1 MQTAL
6 LAPRPLDAL
15 ELPADLDGRD
25 GANRAHGR
33 MQIAAANDLD
43 AIRAWLA
50 RVADSKATFET
61 YRKESERLLLWAIV
75 QLGKA
80 LSSLTHEDLVAYQHF
95 LADPQPAA
103 RWVAGGGRKHA
114 RDDARWRPFYGP
126 LSAASQRQ
134 AMVILNAL
142 FSWLVSAGYLA
153 GNPLSLS
160 RQRSRR
166 AQPRITRYLEREL
179 WEDVKAYV
187 ESLPR
192 ESERQRERHARTRW
206 LLTLLYLGGL
216 RISEVGTNTMGDF
229 FARRD
234 GAGAQRW
241 WLDVLGKGEKRRLV
255 PATAEMMA
263 ELARYRR
270 ERGLP
275 ALPAPQETTPLV
287 LPLGK
292 STKPLTRA
300 ALHTIV
306 KEIFAGAAQRL
317 REAAAREAQ
326 ADGAADAEHAMQPAN
341 GVADPERATQAAKRA
356 QASTRAAA
364 SAARAARLESAS
376 AHWLRHSAGSH
387 MADGDVDLR
396 LVRDN
401 LGHASLSTTSLYLH
415 SDDDHRHRETEE
427 KHRIEW

>member
-1 MQTAL
+1 MHTAL

-25 GANRAHGR
+25 GVNRAHGR
-33 MQIAAANDLD
+33 MQIAAANDLE

-50 RVADSKATFET
+50 RVIDSKATFET

-75 QLGKA
+75 QLGKP
-80 LSSLTHEDLVAYQHF
+80 LSSLTHEDLLAYQHF

-126 LSAASQRQ
+126 LSATSQRQ
-134 AMVILNAL
+134 AMVILNTL
-142 FSWLVSAGYLA
+142 FAWLVSAGYLA

-160 RQRSRR
+160 RQRARR
-166 AQPRITRYLEREL
+166 AAPRITRYLEREL
-179 WEDVKAYV
+179 WDDVKAYV
-187 ESLPR
+187 DSLPR
-192 ESERQRERHARTRW
+192 ESAREREHHGRTRW

-229 FARRD
+229 FVRRD
-234 GAGAQRW
+234 GAGVERW
-241 WLDVLGKGEKRRLV
+241 WLDVLGKGERRRLV
-255 PATAEMMA
+255 PATGEMMS
-263 ELARYRR
+263 ELARYRIA
-270 ERGLP
+270 RGLAAQP
-275 ALPAPQETTPLV
+275 SPHETTPLV
-287 LPLGK
+287 LPIGK
-292 STKPLTRA
+292 STKPLTRT

-306 KEIFAGAAQRL
+306 KAIFAGAAQRL
-317 REAAAREAQ
+317 REM
-326 ADGAADAEHAMQPAN
+326 DGAADS
-341 GVADPERATQAAKRA
+341 A
-356 QASTRAAA
+356 QAQ
-364 SAARAARLESAS
+364 ARAEAAS

-401 LGHASLSTTSLYLH
+401 LGHASISTTSLYLH
-415 SDDDHRHRETEE
+415 SDDDTRHRETDE
-427 KHRIEW
+427 KHRIGW

>member
-1 MQTAL
+1 MHTAL

-25 GANRAHGR
+25 GLNRAGGR

-61 YRKESERLLLWAIV
+61 YRKEAERLLLWAIV
-75 QLGKA
+75 QLGKP
-80 LSSLTHEDLVAYQHF
+80 LSSLTHEDLLAYQRF

-103 RWVAGGGRKHA
+103 RWCAGGGRKHA
-114 RDDARWRPFYGP
+114 RDDPRWRPFYGP

-160 RQRSRR
+160 RQRARR
-166 AQPRITRYLEREL
+166 AQPRITRYLERSL
-179 WEDVKAYV
+179 WDEVKASV
-187 ESLPR
+187 DALPR
-192 ESERQRERHARTRW
+192 ESARERERHSRARW

-216 RISEVGTNTMGDF
+216 RISEVGINTMGDF

-234 GAGAQRW
+234 ASGEERW
-241 WLDVLGKGEKRRLV
+241 WLDVLGKGERRRLV
-255 PATAEMMA
+255 PATAELMA
-263 ELARYRR
+263 ELARYR
-270 ERGLP
+270 EQRGLS
-275 ALPAPQETTPLV
+275 ALPAPNEATPLV
-287 LPLGK
+287 LPIGQ

-306 KEIFAGAAQRL
+306 KGIFAGAAQRL
-317 REAAAREAQ
+317 RDAAQ
-326 ADGAADAEHAMQPAN
+326 QQTD
-341 GVADPERATQAAKRA
+341 
-356 QASTRAAA
+356 
-364 SAARAARLESAS
+364 AARAASGMARAALLESAS

-396 LVRDN
+396 MVRDN
-401 LGHASLSTTSLYLH
+401 LGHASISTTSLYLH
-415 SDDDHRHRETEE
+415 SDDDRRHRETEA
-427 KHRIEW
+427 KHRIDW

>member
-1 MQTAL
+1 MHTAL

-25 GANRAHGR
+25 GVNRANGR

-61 YRKESERLLLWAIV
+61 YRKEAERLLLWAIV
-75 QLGKA
+75 QLGKP
-80 LSSLTHEDLVAYQHF
+80 LSSLTHEDLLAYQRF

-103 RWVAGGGRKHA
+103 RWCAGGGRKHA
-114 RDDARWRPFYGP
+114 RDDPRWRPFYGP
-126 LSAASQRQ
+126 LSSASQRQ

-160 RQRSRR
+160 RQRARR
-166 AQPRITRYLEREL
+166 AQPRITRYLERGL
-179 WEDVKAYV
+179 WDEVKAYV
-187 ESLPR
+187 DALPR
-192 ESERQRERHARTRW
+192 ASARERERHGRARW

-216 RISEVGTNTMGDF
+216 RISEVGINTMGDF

-234 GAGAQRW
+234 ASGEERW
-241 WLDVLGKGEKRRLV
+241 WLDVLGKGERRRLV
-255 PATAEMMA
+255 PATAELMT
-263 ELARYRR
+263 ELARYR
-270 ERGLP
+270 EQRGLS
-275 ALPAPQETTPLV
+275 ALPAPHEATPLV
-287 LPLGK
+287 LPIGQ

-306 KEIFAGAAQRL
+306 KGIFAGAAQRL
-317 REAAAREAQ
+317 RDAAAQET
-326 ADGAADAEHAMQPAN
+326 
-341 GVADPERATQAAKRA
+341 DP
-356 QASTRAAA
+356 
-364 SAARAARLESAS
+364 ARAAGGTARAALLESAS

-396 LVRDN
+396 MVRDN
-401 LGHASLSTTSLYLH
+401 LGHASISTTSLYLH
-415 SDDDHRHRETEE
+415 SDDDRRHRETEA
-427 KHRIEW
+427 KHRIDW

>member
-6 LAPRPLDAL
+6 LAPRPIEAL
-15 ELPADLDGRD
+15 ELPADLDGHD
-25 GANRAHGR
+25 GTNRAPGR

-43 AIRAWLA
+43 AVRAWLA
-50 RVADSKATFET
+50 RVVDSKSTFEN
-61 YRKESERLLLWAIV
+61 YRKEAERLMLWAIV
-75 QLGKA
+75 QPGKP
-80 LSSLTHEDLVAYQHF
+80 LSSLTHEDLLAYQRF

-114 RDDARWRPFYGP
+114 RTDPRWRPFYGP
-126 LSAASQRQ
+126 LSPTSQRQ

-160 RQRSRR
+160 RQRARR
-166 AQPRITRYLEREL
+166 AQPRITRYLERGL
-179 WEDVKAYV
+179 WDEVKAYV

-192 ESERQRERHARTRW
+192 ESAREREHHGRARW

-229 FARRD
+229 FSRRD
-234 GAGAQRW
+234 AAGKERW
-241 WLDVLGKGEKRRLV
+241 WLDVLGKGERRRLV
-255 PATAEMMA
+255 PATAELME
-263 ELARYRR
+263 ELMRYRR
-270 ERGLP
+270 ERDLP
-275 ALPAPQETTPLV
+275 ALPMAHESAPLV
-287 LPLGK
+287 FPIGQ

-306 KEIFAGAAQRL
+306 KGIFSGAAERLRQRGAEAEPGGDAGASP
-317 REAAAREAQ
+317 EAHE
-326 ADGAADAEHAMQPAN
+326 
-341 GVADPERATQAAKRA
+341 
-356 QASTRAAA
+356 
-364 SAARAARLESAS
+364 ARAALLERAS

-387 MADGDVDLR
+387 MADGELDLR

-401 LGHASLSTTSLYLH
+401 LGHASISTTSLYLH
-415 SDDDHRHRETEE
+415 SDDDRRHRETEE
-427 KHRIEW
+427 RHRIDW

>member
-15 ELPADLDGRD
+15 DLPADLDGRD
-25 GANRAHGR
+25 GANRAQGR

-61 YRKESERLLLWAIV
+61 YRKEAERLLLWSIV
-75 QLGKA
+75 QLAKP
-80 LSSLTHEDLVAYQHF
+80 LSSLTHEDLIAYQHF

-114 RDDARWRPFYGP
+114 RDDPRWRPFYGP

-166 AQPRITRYLEREL
+166 APPRITRYLEREL

-192 ESERQRERHARTRW
+192 ESERQRERHSRARW

-234 GAGAQRW
+234 GAGTERW

-270 ERGLP
+270 ERGLS

-292 STKPLTRA
+292 SMKPLTRA

-317 REAAAREAQ
+317 REAAARESDGDGVGGAEDVLQASAQ
-326 ADGAADAEHAMQPAN
+326 A
-341 GVADPERATQAAKRA
+341 
-356 QASTRAAA
+356 AAA
-364 SAARAARLESAS
+364 NAARAARLESAS

-387 MADGDVDLR
+387 MADGEVDLR

-427 KHRIEW
+427 KHRIDW

>member
-1 MQTAL
+1 MHTAL
-6 LAPRPLDAL
+6 LAPQPLDAL

-25 GANRAHGR
+25 GVNRAHGR
-33 MQIAAANDLD
+33 MQIAAVNDLD

-75 QLGKA
+75 QLGKP
-80 LSSLTHEDLVAYQHF
+80 LSSLTHEDLLAYQHF

-103 RWVAGGGRKHA
+103 RWVSGGGRKHA

-160 RQRSRR
+160 RQRARR
-166 AQPRITRYLEREL
+166 APPRITRYLEREL
-179 WEDVKAYV
+179 WDEVKAYV
-187 ESLPR
+187 DSLPR
-192 ESERQRERHARTRW
+192 ETEREREHHGRARW

-216 RISEVGTNTMGDF
+216 RISEVSANTMGDF
-229 FARRD
+229 FVRRD
-234 GAGAQRW
+234 GAGVERW
-241 WLDVLGKGEKRRLV
+241 WLDVLGKGERRRLV

-270 ERGLP
+270 TRGLA
-275 ALPAPQETTPLV
+275 ALPAAHESTPLV
-287 LPLGK
+287 LPIGK
-292 STKPLTRA
+292 SVKPLTRT
-300 ALHTIV
+300 ALHAIV
-306 KEIFAGAAQRL
+306 KGIFAGAAQRL
-317 REAAAREAQ
+317 REM
-326 ADGAADAEHAMQPAN
+326 GGSVDAEFA
-341 GVADPERATQAAKRA
+341 
-356 QASTRAAA
+356 
-364 SAARAARLESAS
+364 AARAARLESAS

-415 SDDDHRHRETEE
+415 SDDDVRHRETDL
-427 KHRIEW
+427 KHRIDW

>member
-1 MQTAL
+1 MHTAL

-25 GANRAHGR
+25 GVNRAHGR
-33 MQIAAANDLD
+33 MQIAAANDLE

-50 RVADSKATFET
+50 RVIDSKATFET

-75 QLGKA
+75 QLGKP
-80 LSSLTHEDLVAYQHF
+80 LSSLTHEDLLAYQHF

-126 LSAASQRQ
+126 LSATSQRQ
-134 AMVILNAL
+134 AMVILNTL
-142 FSWLVSAGYLA
+142 FAWLVSAGYLA

-160 RQRSRR
+160 RQRARR
-166 AQPRITRYLEREL
+166 AAPRITRYLEREL
-179 WEDVKAYV
+179 WDDVKAYV
-187 ESLPR
+187 DSLPR
-192 ESERQRERHARTRW
+192 ESAREREHHGRTRW

-234 GAGAQRW
+234 GAGVERW
-241 WLDVLGKGEKRRLV
+241 WLDVLGKGERRRLV
-255 PATAEMMA
+255 PATAEMMS
-263 ELARYRR
+263 ELARYRIAC
-270 ERGLP
+270 GLAAQP
-275 ALPAPQETTPLV
+275 SPHETTPLV
-287 LPLGK
+287 LPIGK
-292 STKPLTRA
+292 STKPLTRT

-306 KEIFAGAAQRL
+306 KAIFAGAAQRL
-317 REAAAREAQ
+317 REV
-326 ADGAADAEHAMQPAN
+326 DGAADS
-341 GVADPERATQAAKRA
+341 A
-356 QASTRAAA
+356 QAQ
-364 SAARAARLESAS
+364 ARAARLEAAS

-387 MADGDVDLR
+387 MADGDLDLR

-401 LGHASLSTTSLYLH
+401 LGHASISTTSLYLH
-415 SDDDHRHRETEE
+415 SDDDTRHRETDE
-427 KHRIEW
+427 KHRIGW

>member
-1 MQTAL
+1 MHTAL

-25 GANRAHGR
+25 GVNRANGR

-61 YRKESERLLLWAIV
+61 YRKEAERLLLWAIV
-75 QLGKA
+75 QLGKP
-80 LSSLTHEDLVAYQHF
+80 LSSLTHEDLLAYQRF

-103 RWVAGGGRKHA
+103 RWCAGGGRKHA
-114 RDDARWRPFYGP
+114 RDDPRWRPFYGP

-160 RQRSRR
+160 RQRARR
-166 AQPRITRYLEREL
+166 AQPRITRYLERGL
-179 WEDVKAYV
+179 WDEVKAYV
-187 ESLPR
+187 DALPR
-192 ESERQRERHARTRW
+192 ASARERERHSRARW

-216 RISEVGTNTMGDF
+216 RISEVGINTMGDF

-234 GAGAQRW
+234 ASGEERW
-241 WLDVLGKGEKRRLV
+241 WLDVLGKGERRRLV
-255 PATAEMMA
+255 PATAELMT
-263 ELARYRR
+263 ELARYR
-270 ERGLP
+270 EQRGLS
-275 ALPAPQETTPLV
+275 ALPAPHEATPLV
-287 LPLGK
+287 LPIGQ

-306 KEIFAGAAQRL
+306 KGIFAGAAQRL
-317 REAAAREAQ
+317 RDAAAQET
-326 ADGAADAEHAMQPAN
+326 
-341 GVADPERATQAAKRA
+341 DP
-356 QASTRAAA
+356 
-364 SAARAARLESAS
+364 ARAAGGTARAALLESAS

-396 LVRDN
+396 MVRDN
-401 LGHASLSTTSLYLH
+401 LGHASISTTSLYLH
-415 SDDDHRHRETEE
+415 SDDDRRHRETEA
-427 KHRIEW
+427 KHRIDW

>member
-1 MQTAL
+1 MHTAL

-25 GANRAHGR
+25 GVNRANGR

-61 YRKESERLLLWAIV
+61 YRKEAERLLLWAIV
-75 QLGKA
+75 QLGKP
-80 LSSLTHEDLVAYQHF
+80 LSSLTHEDLLAYQRF

-103 RWVAGGGRKHA
+103 RWCAGGGRKHA
-114 RDDARWRPFYGP
+114 RDDPRWRPFYGP

-160 RQRSRR
+160 RQRARR
-166 AQPRITRYLEREL
+166 AQPRITRYLERGL
-179 WEDVKAYV
+179 WDEVKAYV
-187 ESLPR
+187 DALPR
-192 ESERQRERHARTRW
+192 ASARERERHGRARW

-216 RISEVGTNTMGDF
+216 RISEVGINTMGDF

-234 GAGAQRW
+234 ASGEERW
-241 WLDVLGKGEKRRLV
+241 WLDVLGKGERRRLV
-255 PATAEMMA
+255 PATAELMT
-263 ELARYRR
+263 ELARYR
-270 ERGLP
+270 EQRGLS
-275 ALPAPQETTPLV
+275 ALPAPHEATPLV
-287 LPLGK
+287 LPIGQ

-306 KEIFAGAAQRL
+306 KGIFAGAAQRL
-317 REAAAREAQ
+317 RDAAAQE
-326 ADGAADAEHAMQPAN
+326 
-341 GVADPERATQAAKRA
+341 ADP
-356 QASTRAAA
+356 
-364 SAARAARLESAS
+364 ARAAGGTARAALLESAS

-396 LVRDN
+396 MVRDN
-401 LGHASLSTTSLYLH
+401 LGHASISTTSLYLH
-415 SDDDHRHRETEE
+415 SDDDRRHRETEA
-427 KHRIEW
+427 KHRIDW